1 MKACLFLTLLLQ
13 YSILSFGQRFVSFE
27 SETSFF
33 SSAPLEDIRAINRS
47 AVSAIDFETGEVVFS
62 VPINKFEFQKSLMKE
77 HFNDKYMESEQFP
90 KAFFKGKFK
99 DFKLIE
105 GEQQIETTGLM
116 IIHGV
121 EREIKATGWIDFDGK
136 YIELKSDFVIRPED
150 YEIDIPKLMW
160 QNIAEEVE
168 VKVRFK
174 YRVYDQDN

>member
-1 MKACLFLTLLLQ
+1 L
-13 YSILSFGQRFVSFE
+13 R
-27 SETSFF
+27 
-33 SSAPLEDIRAINRS
+33 
-47 AVSAIDFETGEVVFS
+47 
-62 VPINKFEFQKSLMKE
+62 
-77 HFNDKYMESEQFP
+77 
-90 KAFFKGKFK
+90 GKFK
-99 DFKLIE
+99 GFKLIE
-105 GEQQIETTGLM
+105 GEQQIETTGM
-116 IIHGV
+116 MTIHGV